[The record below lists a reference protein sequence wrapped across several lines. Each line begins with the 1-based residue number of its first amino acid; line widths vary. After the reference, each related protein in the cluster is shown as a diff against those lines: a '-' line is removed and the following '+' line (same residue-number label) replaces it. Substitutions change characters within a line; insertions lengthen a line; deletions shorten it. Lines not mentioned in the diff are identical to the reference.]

1 MFRVDTT
8 RMDEDKTQLS
18 LNASFE
24 VRQWMVTTTPRS
36 PRCPPAQGAQ
46 LEITVRRGIYVC
58 CFLCLSEIFKP
69 TRKPLLTRMQSGV
82 RPAQPWSVLQFSV
95 LKTASSSDCVRTVCQ
110 DSRSLAK
117 CPPSAKLMQGTAL
130 QCTHAVF
137 TTYQT
142 VDSFNIQ

>member
-24 VRQWMVTTTPRS
+24 VPPVDGDDNAQVAEV
-36 PRCPPAQGAQ
+36 PPAQGPQ
-46 LEITVRRGIYVC
+46 LGMAVRRDIYVC

-82 RPAQPWSVLQFSV
+82 RPAQPLSVLQF
-95 LKTASSSDCVRTVCQ
+95 
-110 DSRSLAK
+110 
-117 CPPSAKLMQGTAL
+117 P
-130 QCTHAVF
+130 
-137 TTYQT
+137 Y
-142 VDSFNIQ
+142 